1 MTHLLVQGVLP
12 IVVVQEHVVIP
23 IVMGYREYYNKWIPI
38 IGEVLKSRME
48 IDNDIDKHVVAVTNK
63 DRVVEHLIKAKNGK
77 FAKTVFFFLTVD
89 ITNLAKVTI
98 NEKAVNK
105 GKGMGMEIPCTITFT
120 GTKPMLNKLKDVL
133 KIVKFNKKYM
143 VLTCFC
149 LSVLNFYGIIL

>member
-1 MTHLLVQGVLP
+1 MNHLLFQGELP

-23 IVMGYREYYNKWIPI
+23 IVMGYLEYHNTLTPI
-38 IGEVLKSRME
+38 IGEVLKCRME
-48 IDNDIDKHVVAVTNK
+48 LDNDIDKHVVAVTNK
-63 DRVVEHLIKAKNGK
+63 DRVVRHLIKGKNGK
-77 FAKTVFFFLTVD
+77 FAKTVFFFLRIDV
-89 ITNLAKVTI
+89 TNLTKVTI

-105 GKGMGMEIPCTITFT
+105 GKGMGMQVPCTITFT

-149 LSVLNFYGIIL
+149 LSLLNFYGIIL